1 MTYTVLA
8 VLAVSTAVVWDL
20 LILRT
25 RLVRSADF
33 WMTYAILFGFQL
45 IANGVLTGMRVVRY
59 NPQAILGVRLVYA
72 PIEDV
77 AFGFALI
84 TITLS
89 CWTWAGAPPAASS
102 RIVDDALTSQR
113 ESNA

>member
-8 VLAVSTAVVWDL
+8 GLGCVTAVVCDL

-25 RLVRSADF
+25 RLLRTADF
-33 WMTYAILFGFQL
+33 WTTYAILFGFQL
-45 IANGVLTGMRVVRY
+45 ITNGVLTGLRVVRY
-59 NPQAILGVRLVYA
+59 NPSAILGVRLAYA

-89 CWTWAGAPPAASS
+89 CWTWTDSTPTHAA
-102 RIVDDALTSQR
+102 DDALTSQR
-113 ESNA
+113 DSHA